1 MKGLVRGHTGAP
13 PQKSDAVVMP
23 AGIPVVTGTGA
34 LSAGKRRES
43 LEGYRDH
50 LRRDLAGLDERR
62 CEIEEK

>member
-1 MKGLVRGHTGAP
+1 
-13 PQKSDAVVMP
+13 MP